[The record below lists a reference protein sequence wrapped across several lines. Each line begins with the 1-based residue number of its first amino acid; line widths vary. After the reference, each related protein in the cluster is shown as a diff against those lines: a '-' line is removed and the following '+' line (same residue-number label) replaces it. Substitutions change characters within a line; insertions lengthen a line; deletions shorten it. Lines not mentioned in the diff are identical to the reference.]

1 MPEPATVRRRL
12 APPHPRRVSGPARPR
27 PVPAGTAALPR
38 RGRTGAFDRLRALP
52 DTRAVD
58 RLVRSR
64 ACIWVIGVMLGGIVA
79 MQVSLLRLNTG
90 ISRAVETEST
100 LVRQNAD
107 LEAAIGRL
115 SAGDRVRAAAIK
127 EDMIDPPAGETR
139 FLVARPGTDPWL
151 AVRRMKPPSD
161 EARAVVENAGRLP
174 GVTAAGAAGT
184 LAAAAG
190 TAGTG
195 AAGVSQTV
203 PGTATAT
210 LMSAPSAT
218 ATATSA
224 GAPTATATPA
234 PTSTPTGAVAATP
247 TVTATSGTVAA
258 PPTVTATPGT
268 GAAVA
273 PQG

>member
-1 MPEPATVRRRL
+1 MPEPATVRRRI

-27 PVPAGTAALPR
+27 AVAAGAATLP
-38 RGRTGAFDRLRALP
+38 GRTGAFERLRALP

-58 RLVRSR
+58 RLIRSR
-64 ACIWVIGVMLGGIVA
+64 ACIWLIGVMLGGIVA

-115 SAGDRVRAAAIK
+115 TAGDRVRAAAIDD
-127 EDMIDPPAGETR
+127 DMLDPPAGETR

-161 EARAVVENAGRLP
+161 TARAVMANGGRLP
-174 GVTAAGAAGT
+174 GVSAVGAAGT
-184 LAAAAG
+184 LAAG
-190 TAGTG
+190 TAGVT
-195 AAGVSQTV
+195 QTV
-203 PGTATAT
+203 PGTTAATQ
-210 LMSAPSAT
+210 LSAPSAT
-218 ATATSA
+218 VTATAA
-224 GAPTATATPA
+224 TATATPA
-234 PTSTPTGAVAATP
+234 PTATAIPTPTQTVVPTATPTPAATTAAVAA
-247 TVTATSGTVAA
+247 
-258 PPTVTATPGT
+258 
-268 GAAVA
+268 